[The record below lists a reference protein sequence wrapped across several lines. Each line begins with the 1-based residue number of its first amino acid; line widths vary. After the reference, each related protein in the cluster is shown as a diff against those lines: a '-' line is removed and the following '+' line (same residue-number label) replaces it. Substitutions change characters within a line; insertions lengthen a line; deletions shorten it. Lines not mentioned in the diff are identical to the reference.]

1 MKYSEVLNRL
11 HNLINYTPSQSE
23 LCRILDTKQ
32 STMSNRAMRDSEI
45 PVEDIGK
52 INKYYSIN
60 LFTNASLT
68 QPNIDITPDNNSVSA
83 DYYPDIFGSC
93 GGGAFVLSENKVQVQ
108 IPKTLFFKNISSIRK
123 YSVINA
129 IGESMLPLI
138 QDKDK
143 LIVEHFESGDQIQD
157 NRIYVFSYLDSIFVK
172 RLVKNIN
179 ELIIISDNP
188 DKNIYKNICLQKD
201 DMNNIYIIGQ
211 IVGLMRDLR

>member
-1 MKYSEVLNRL
+1 MQVNEKISILQ
-11 HNLINYTPSQSE
+11 NLIKRKITYEEIAKTLGLGSGQALRNRVT
-23 LCRILDTKQ
+23 RKQ
-32 STMSNRAMRDSEI
+32 PLKDYEEKQIDDYFNIEIKQNKTYLTNKNDS
-45 PVEDIGK
+45 
-52 INKYYSIN
+52 
-60 LFTNASLT
+60 
-68 QPNIDITPDNNSVSA
+68 ITA

-108 IPKTLFFKNISSIRK
+108 IPKTSFFKNISSIRK

>member
-1 MKYSEVLNRL
+1 MQVNEKISILQ
-11 HNLINYTPSQSE
+11 NLIKRKVTYE
-23 LCRILDTKQ
+23 EIAKILGLGSGQALRNRVTRKQ
-32 STMSNRAMRDSEI
+32 PLKDYEEKLIDDFFNIEIEQNKTYLTNKNDS
-45 PVEDIGK
+45 
-52 INKYYSIN
+52 
-60 LFTNASLT
+60 
-68 QPNIDITPDNNSVSA
+68 ITA

-108 IPKTLFFKNISSIRK
+108 IPKTSFFNNISSIRK

>member
-1 MKYSEVLNRL
+1 
-11 HNLINYTPSQSE
+11 
-23 LCRILDTKQ
+23 
-32 STMSNRAMRDSEI
+32 
-45 PVEDIGK
+45 
-52 INKYYSIN
+52 
-60 LFTNASLT
+60 
-68 QPNIDITPDNNSVSA
+68 
-83 DYYPDIFGSC
+83 
-93 GGGAFVLSENKVQVQ
+93 
-108 IPKTLFFKNISSIRK
+108 
-123 YSVINA
+123 
-129 IGESMLPLI
+129 MLPLI

>member
-1 MKYSEVLNRL
+1 MQVNEKISILQ
-11 HNLINYTPSQSE
+11 NLIKRKVTYE
-23 LCRILDTKQ
+23 EIAKILGLGSGQALRNRVTRKQ
-32 STMSNRAMRDSEI
+32 PLKDYEEKLIDDFFNIEIEKNKTYLTNKNDS
-45 PVEDIGK
+45 
-52 INKYYSIN
+52 
-60 LFTNASLT
+60 
-68 QPNIDITPDNNSVSA
+68 ITA

-108 IPKTLFFKNISSIRK
+108 IPKTSFFKNISSFRK